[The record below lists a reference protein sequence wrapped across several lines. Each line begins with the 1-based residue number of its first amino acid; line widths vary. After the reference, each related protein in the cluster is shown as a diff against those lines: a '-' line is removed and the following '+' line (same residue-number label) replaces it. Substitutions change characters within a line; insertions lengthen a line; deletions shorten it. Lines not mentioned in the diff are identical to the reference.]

1 MASCQA
7 VHGHV
12 IIAAAASYRSGAKSF
27 DTLVASTR
35 SIFFCK
41 DAQSVTHV
49 RVEHVDVD

>member
-1 MASCQA
+1 
-7 VHGHV
+7 V

-35 SIFFCK
+35 SIFFK

-49 RVEHVDVD
+49 RVEHVDGD